1 MSATWT
7 SLFENAVIVNV
18 LKLYKD
24 AGPNRRRAILKRS

>member
-18 LKLYKD
+18 LKLCND
-24 AGPNRRRAILKRS
+24 AGTQPA

>member
-1 MSATWT
+1 MSATST

-24 AGPNRRRAILKRS
+24 VGANPCRTI